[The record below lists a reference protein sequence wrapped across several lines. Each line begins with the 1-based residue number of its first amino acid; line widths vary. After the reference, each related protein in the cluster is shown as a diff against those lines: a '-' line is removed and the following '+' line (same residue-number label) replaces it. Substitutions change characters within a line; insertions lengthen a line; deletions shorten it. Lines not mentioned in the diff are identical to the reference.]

1 MGNFIDLRNFVAE
14 KIPDGY
20 SWTLASRC
28 GQMLSDI
35 QNRYG
40 KRDESYTLVGIEYIK
55 NGGPQIWFPGDCGN
69 IVIQLA
75 INSLDNNEIACF
87 QLSHECVHLLSPTGR
102 LKANYL
108 EEGLACYY
116 SKIYMMQEFE
126 KDVTSWIKAE
136 EKYKIA
142 YELVEKLISSNENI
156 IKELRNE
163 ESCLYKIE
171 YDLLKKKFN
180 DEVLTD
186 EELELL
192 LTDFY

>member
-1 MGNFIDLRNFVAE
+1 MDLQNFVATE
-14 KIPDGY
+14 IVNGY

-28 GQMLSDI
+28 GQILSDI

-40 KRDESYTLVGIEYIK
+40 KRDESYTLVGIEFVE

-116 SKIYMMQEFE
+116 SKIYMDKEFNL
-126 KDVTSWIKAE
+126 DTTSWIYE
-136 EKYKIA
+136 IEKYKIA
-142 YELVEKLISSNENI
+142 YELVAKLISSNENI
-156 IKELRNE
+156 IKKLRE
-163 ESCLYKIE
+163 IE
-171 YDLLKKKFN
+171 PSFYNISFDLLRYKVDK
-180 DEVLTD
+180 EILTD
-186 EELELL
+186 DEIKLL
-192 LTDFY
+192 VTDFY